1 MKQCIENPDD
11 VDWVAFW
18 AEKLAS
24 KKDKNWDEAAAGFY
38 RRTKKD
44 DYNDALFS
52 KLILDENDTVLDVGC
67 GEGSITIPIAKKVKK
82 VIGIDSSPKMLEFLK
97 KRAEDN
103 EISNIESILMSIED
117 ISYSKI
123 GDVDVI
129 ICSRSLNGIIPIDKV
144 LTELNKI
151 ANKYV
156 FITIFGP
163 ENKKIEKDFDREV
176 NIKTEDFPNY
186 NYFFN
191 ILFNMGIYANIER
204 FDLNNYRK
212 YDSIEDAMDNGKF
225 RLDLYSGEEK
235 KLLKEYLKR
244 ILSFDSETK
253 KYYNTK
259 DKADWILIWWKKNE
273 NIR

>member
-117 ISYSKI
+117 ISYSEI

-225 RLDLYSGEEK
+225 RLDLYSCEEK

>member
-103 EISNIESILMSIED
+103 EISNIESILMPIED
-117 ISYSKI
+117 ISYSEI
-123 GDVDVI
+123 GDVDVV